1 MSDRLSKGRLR
12 WHCRRGLLELDLA
25 FERFLKTHF
34 DTLDE
39 EQYAALADLLDYDD
53 IELWAIVS
61 GNKECSEPHLRG
73 LVDQLRGS

>member
-1 MSDRLSKGRLR
+1 MTDQLSKGRLR

-25 FERFLKTHF
+25 FERFLRNHF

-39 EQYAALADLLDYDD
+39 QQYAALGDLLEYDD
-53 IELWAIVS
+53 LELWAIVS
-61 GNKECSEPHLRG
+61 GRQECSEPHLRG